1 VVGFPDQRSDQPF
14 EGWGRHGSTGREL
27 PADRV
32 DVYRPLDRVEAAP
45 QAQASQVVLHDGIDA
60 VDTDDVVLE
69 TIDPLKPATLHAA
82 DNGDFLYLL
91 MPVRTS

>member
-1 VVGFPDQRSDQPF
+1 MTVAFN
-14 EGWGRHGSTGREL
+14 
-27 PADRV
+27 
-32 DVYRPLDRVEAAP
+32 PLF
-45 QAQASQVVLHDGIDA
+45 LHDGIDA
-60 VDTDDVVLE
+60 VDTDEVVLE